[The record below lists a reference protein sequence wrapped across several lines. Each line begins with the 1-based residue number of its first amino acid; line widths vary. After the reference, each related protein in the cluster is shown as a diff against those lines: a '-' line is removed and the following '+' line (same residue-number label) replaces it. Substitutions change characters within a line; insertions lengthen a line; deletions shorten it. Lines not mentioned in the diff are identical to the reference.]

1 MNKIKTTR
9 SVLSA
14 VVMAAALGLVACG
27 GGSDSSGSISPVGDA
42 KSQAAAKVDSSC
54 GRPNFD
60 ADALAI
66 INAKRAAGAVCGA
79 VAFPPVAPL
88 VWNAAIRN
96 AATVHAQDLAAR
108 PSIPANS
115 TEAHTGS
122 DGSSGGDR
130 MTRAGYAWSA
140 WGEGVNYG
148 SSSLN
153 AAIDSQMASPDHCSS
168 MMAGKFKEIGVSCIN
183 AFTVVNYGSK

>member
-1 MNKIKTTR
+1 MNKIKKTR
-9 SVLSA
+9 SLLDAVL
-14 VVMAAALGLVACG
+14 MAAALGLVACG
-27 GGSDSSGSISPVGDA
+27 GGSDGSGADTAGDA

-60 ADALAI
+60 ADALAL
-66 INAKRAAGAVCGA
+66 INARRAAGAVCGA

-88 VWNAAIRN
+88 VWNSSIRN

-108 PSIPANS
+108 PSIPANA

-130 MTRAGYAWSA
+130 MTRAGYVGS
-140 WGEGVNYG
+140 WGEGIGYGYADIEAMINGQMGSPAHCSGMMTAHYKEVGVGCINSYTVINYG
-148 SSSLN
+148 NKL
-153 AAIDSQMASPDHCSS
+153 
-168 MMAGKFKEIGVSCIN
+168 
-183 AFTVVNYGSK
+183 

>member
-1 MNKIKTTR
+1 MNKIKTSRNFLGT
-9 SVLSA
+9 
-14 VVMAAALGLVACG
+14 VVMAATLGLVACG
-27 GGSDSSGSISPVGDA
+27 GGSDSSGSTSPAGDA
-42 KSQAAAKVDSSC
+42 KSQAAASVDSSC

-60 ADALAI
+60 ADALAN

-88 VWNAAIRN
+88 VWNSNIRN

-108 PSIPANS
+108 PSIPANA
-115 TEAHTGS
+115 TEAHTGN

-130 MTRAGYAWSA
+130 MTRAGYAWST
-140 WGEGVNYG
+140 WGEAVG
-148 SSSLN
+148 SGANNLEQSM
-153 AAIDSQMASPDHCSS
+153 DSMMASPPHCELA
-168 MMAGKFKEIGVSCIN
+168 MAGKFKEVGISCVG